1 MTLYSLTFVTAFLPC
16 SAVAYHLSPKRMKPI
31 LLSAASVM
39 FYLMAAGRYFYLL
52 PVLSLL
58 VYFFS
63 LGKNTRACAY
73 ACIVLLAILRI
84 AGINEVGISFFLLR
98 AAAYIKEGY
107 REKNAAKVFAFLM
120 LFPTTCAG
128 PITSYGDIR
137 TSFDRDIDY
146 SLVCRGILWF
156 LKGAVKKL
164 LFADT
169 LSMAFDT
176 FVCGT
181 TFLSAAMAL
190 VSYSLYIYF
199 DFSGYSDVAI
209 GVCNILGIRLPKNF
223 DFPYA
228 AKSVSEFFRRW
239 HISLGRFL
247 FNFVY
252 LPLGGSRY
260 GRWRTVLSLFAV
272 WLFSALWHG
281 GNITF
286 LIWGAWFFLLVTA
299 EKMGV
304 RFGRAA
310 TLVSV
315 MLGWV
320 PFFSNSLGEMISF
333 FRRLFALG
341 DTLVFSK
348 ADIYNC
354 IGFLPT
360 LLLSAFLATPIL
372 HRLLA
377 KVYSFAPIALYILAF
392 PAFVLVLSCIASGG
406 HRPFIYAAF

>member
-52 PVLSLL
+52 PVLSLF
-58 VYFFS
+58 VYFIS
-63 LGKNTRACAY
+63 RCKNTGAGAY
-73 ACIVLLAILRI
+73 ACIVLLALFRTV
-84 AGINEVGISFFLLR
+84 GINAVGISFFLLR
-98 AAAYIKEGY
+98 AAAYIKEGH

-128 PITSYGDIR
+128 PITSYGDIKAA
-137 TSFDRDIDY
+137 FDRDIDY

-169 LSMAFDT
+169 LSAAFDT
-176 FVCGT
+176 FVCGE

-190 VSYSLYIYF
+190 ISYSLYIYF

-209 GVCNILGIRLPKNF
+209 GICNMLGIRLPKNF

-247 FNFVY
+247 YNFVY
-252 LPLGGSRY
+252 IPLGGSHC
-260 GRWRTVLSLFAV
+260 GRLRTVLSVFAV

-281 GNITF
+281 GDITF
-286 LIWGAWFFLLVTA
+286 LAWGAWFFLLISA
-299 EKMGV
+299 EKMGA
-304 RFGRAA
+304 RFGRVI
-310 TLVSV
+310 TLILIL
-315 MLGWV
+315 LGWV
-320 PFFSNSLGEMISF
+320 PFFSNSLGEMLSF
-333 FRRLFALG
+333 FGRLFILG
-341 DTLVFSK
+341 DTPVFSK
-348 ADIYNC
+348 VDIYNC
-354 IGFLPT
+354 VGFLPT
-360 LLLSAFLATPIL
+360 LLLSAFLATPFL
-372 HRLLA
+372 HRFFA
-377 KVYSFAPIALYILAF
+377 KVYSSAPTAIYILA
-392 PAFVLVLSCIASGG
+392 PIAFVLVLSCIASGG